1 MKQIFSTFAVIFC
14 FVAVVLTGCSKS
26 NIIDTESVMGTVTLN
41 GQPLEGASVSFSPK
55 VSGQGTPASA
65 VTDAQGKYVLQTP
78 LGAAQAGTSQG
89 EYIVLIR
96 KYTPKAT
103 GQKLKND
110 NDKEMEITQPV
121 NILPEIYSDPTK
133 TPLAASVKPGK
144 NTYDFDI
151 KNQ

>member
-1 MKQIFSTFAVIFC
+1 MKHIFSIFVIVSC
-14 FVAVVLTGCSKS
+14 FVVVLSIGCFQ
-26 NIIDTESVMGTVTLN
+26 NNTIDTEAVTGTITLS

-55 VSGQGTPASA
+55 VAGQGTPASA

-96 KYTPKAT
+96 KYSPKPT
-103 GQKLKND
+103 GQKLKDDRGN
-110 NDKEMEITQPV
+110 ETEITQPI
-121 NILPEIYSDPTK
+121 NILPEIYSDPAK
-133 TPLAASVKPGK
+133 TPFSASVKPGK

-151 KNQ
+151 KEE